1 MYIWWNQ
8 DRDLLT
14 CPGSSLFLLLI
25 CLTTSGLTC
34 GTWGS
39 LIFTAASGIL
49 SCVMQMRHY
58 NMGSRFLTRDLTWAA
73 CTGSVESWPLGHQ
86 GSSQAQVLNEWWS
99 QSLHSCSSLWSPIM
113 FYAKNIYIYLTFP
126 KSENLTIYIF
136 RKILKELSIKTQV
149 VIHKIETLFYK
160 EFI

>member
-1 MYIWWNQ
+1 
-8 DRDLLT
+8 
-14 CPGSSLFLLLI
+14 
-25 CLTTSGLTC
+25 
-34 GTWGS
+34 
-39 LIFTAASGIL
+39 
-49 SCVMQMRHY
+49 
-58 NMGSRFLTRDLTWAA
+58 
-73 CTGSVESWPLGHQ
+73 
-86 GSSQAQVLNEWWS
+86 
-99 QSLHSCSSLWSPIM
+99 M